1 LSQGLI
7 KVEFV
12 LFIRTTIHCSG
23 ARLLPQPRFLYFNL
37 WIGIRFVA
45 LVLPALLAIAT
56 HAQGGPP
63 FITDDPGTPGNHHW
77 KIHFG

>member
-1 LSQGLI
+1 LYSSSVRRFIVQEPGYCRSQGFSI
-7 KVEFV
+7 
-12 LFIRTTIHCSG
+12 S
-23 ARLLPQPRFLYFNL
+23 L